1 VGTELSQTPEPR
13 LQPTNPAT
21 LIVAGLGSAAVAW
34 LVISTWYFDLATL
47 PFLGRS
53 GWLPAF
59 TLLALAI
66 VEFALAQ
73 QTRARLEGK
82 PGRERVEPL
91 AVARYAVLAKASS
104 LAGSIFAGFAAGLSL
119 WLFVDGQQR
128 QLAAVSRDLPAA
140 LTSLACSLALV
151 GAALWLERACR
162 VPKRPEDDKP
172 DVQ

>member
-1 VGTELSQTPEPR
+1 MGTELSQTPEPR

-34 LVISTWYFDLATL
+34 LIISTWYFDLATL
-47 PFLGRS
+47 PFLGRN

-104 LAGSIFAGFAAGLSL
+104 LAGSIFAGFAAGFSL
-119 WLFVDGQQR
+119 WLFVEQQR

-172 DVQ
+172 DIE